1 VVVLGRTG
9 RNFAAGMSGGRAFV
23 LDLNESQVNQEM
35 VDIIAVPQDQKE
47 ILRTLISSFEV
58 ETGSQVAH
66 ELLADWEKSI
76 SRISLV
82 MPRDYA
88 RVLNAIEKAN
98 REGLPVDQ
106 YVMEVAA
113 LG

>member
-1 VVVLGRTG
+1 
-9 RNFAAGMSGGRAFV
+9 
-23 LDLNESQVNQEM
+23 M
-35 VDIIAVPQDQKE
+35 VDITAVPKDQTE

-58 ETGSQVAH
+58 ETGSVIAH
-66 ELLADWEKSI
+66 ELLADWDKALG
-76 SRISLV
+76 RFSLV

>member
-1 VVVLGRTG
+1 
-9 RNFAAGMSGGRAFV
+9 
-23 LDLNESQVNQEM
+23 M
-35 VDIIAVPQDQKE
+35 VDIIAIPQDQKE
-47 ILRTLISSFEV
+47 ILRALISSFEV
-58 ETGSQVAH
+58 ETGSTVAH
-66 ELLADWEKSI
+66 DLLADWDKSI

-88 RVLNAIEKAN
+88 RVLTAIEKAN